1 MRRAVESLADLRR
14 SELGQPPLEDDSGA
28 ELDPDELLAGPPA
41 PQAEQVDEVAG
52 GDVEEEEEDG
62 SVGDDDDD
70 D

>member
-52 GDVEEEEEDG
+52 GDVEED
-62 SVGDDDDD
+62 SPVDSDDDD
-70 D
+70 